1 MKNVQEMEKTQLEAR
16 IVEEKERAGRRVQA
30 LTEELETKIG
40 EATREK
46 DLEIEYLQDQLAN
59 LEQQQQSYVAQIEH
73 ELNLKVQGCESLERQ
88 LNEAKERL

>member
-59 LEQQQQSYVAQIEH
+59 LEQ
-73 ELNLKVQGCESLERQ
+73 
-88 LNEAKERL
+88 